1 MQIKYILEQSF
12 HYFQTDLARV
22 QEEKED
28 LGSLEE
34 GVGHSGGRQ
43 RCREAVQGQN

>member
-1 MQIKYILEQSF
+1 MLEQSF

-22 QEEKED
+22 QEEKEG

-34 GVGHSGGRQ
+34 GVGHSGGIQ
-43 RCREAVQGQN
+43 RCCEAVQGEN